1 MPTGAVDRAY
11 TSEQSPD
18 SPPPIPPPR
27 SLYTTPLPPP
37 HHHTTPS
44 KPNVVTALAVTP
56 LLSYSAPCRHAVD
69 PYAIYIAASIK
80 LIEISASYYYSVTS
94 PPRHDKA

>member
-11 TSEQSPD
+11 TSEQPPD
-18 SPPPIPPPR
+18 SPPPIPPAR
-27 SLYTTPLPPP
+27 SLYTTPP
-37 HHHTTPS
+37 HHHTIPS

-69 PYAIYIAASIK
+69 PYAIYIAAFIK
-80 LIEISASYYYSVTS
+80 LIEISASYYCVTS